1 MIDSDHIDDTL
12 RALGGQPLELPPLSD
27 DLERELGELQPT
39 KPRSP
44 VRQLLAFAVVSLAVA
59 SGILALLT
67 LRKDLTHLPRL
78 WMVVYC
84 TGWLLGFVGL
94 GMAALLPRSGQV
106 SPSWR
111 LAGFGAIAAGA
122 AFVTA
127 GLVFARDVPGL
138 SVLTPANA
146 HDFAVY
152 GQPCLRMGV
161 ITAIVPVGL
170 GALFLR
176 GAVPVGDRWVA
187 AGLGASG
194 GALGGLMLHLHCP
207 IADPWHLGLVHGGV
221 VVVSALLSA
230 LIVPR
235 FLRP

>member
-1 MIDSDHIDDTL
+1 MIGDDRIDDGL
-12 RALGGQPLELPPLSD
+12 RALGGQPMELPPLSD
-27 DLERELGELQPT
+27 ELERELSGLEPSKT
-39 KPRSP
+39 RSP
-44 VRQLLAFAVVSLAVA
+44 MRQLLAFALVSLAVA
-59 SGILALLT
+59 GGILAVLT
-67 LRKDLTHLPRL
+67 LRKDLAHLPRL
-78 WMVVYC
+78 WLVVYC

-127 GLVFARDVPGL
+127 GLVFARDAPQ
-138 SVLTPANA
+138 SFMPP
-146 HDFAVY
+146 HDLHHLLQY
-152 GQPCLRMGV
+152 GQGCLKMGV
-161 ITAIVPVGL
+161 VTAIVPVVL

-176 GAVPVGDRWVA
+176 GAVPVGARWVA

-207 IADPWHLGLVHGGV
+207 IAEPWHLGLVHGGV
-221 VVVSALLSA
+221 VVVSALLSM
-230 LIVPR
+230 LVVPR

>member
-1 MIDSDHIDDTL
+1 MIDGDHIDDTL

-27 DLERELGELQPT
+27 ELERELGDLT
-39 KPRSP
+39 STRPRSP
-44 VRQLLAFAVVSLAVA
+44 VRQLLAYGLVSLAVA
-59 SGILALLT
+59 GGILAVLA
-67 LRKDLTHLPRL
+67 LRPDLAHLPRL
-78 WMVVYC
+78 WLVVYC
-84 TGWLLGFVGL
+84 TGWLLGFLGL

-111 LAGFGAIAAGA
+111 LAGLGAIAAGA
-122 AFVTA
+122 GFVTA
-127 GLVFARDVPGL
+127 GLVFARDVPGH
-138 SVLTPANA
+138 SFMPP
-146 HDFAVY
+146 HDLHHLLQY
-152 GQPCLRMGV
+152 GQGCLKMGV
-161 ITAIVPVGL
+161 VTAIVPVGL

-176 GAVPVGDRWVA
+176 GAVPVGARWVA

-207 IADPWHLGLVHGGV
+207 IGEPWHLGLVHGGV
-221 VVVSALLSA
+221 VVVSALLST

>member
-1 MIDSDHIDDTL
+1 MIDGDHLDDTL
-12 RALGGQPLELPPLSD
+12 RALGGQPLEVPTLSD
-27 DLERELGELQPT
+27 ELERELGDLQPG

-44 VRQLLAFAVVSLAVA
+44 ARQLLAYALVSLAVA
-59 SGILALLT
+59 GGILAVLA
-67 LRKDLTHLPRL
+67 LRKDLAHLPRL
-78 WMVVYC
+78 WLVVYC
-84 TGWLLGFVGL
+84 VGWLLGFIGL
-94 GMAALLPRSGQV
+94 GMAALLPRSGEV

-122 AFVTA
+122 GFVTA
-127 GLVFARDVPGL
+127 GLVFARDVPGA
-138 SVLTPANA
+138 SVMTPP
-146 HDFAVY
+146 HDFFAY
-152 GQPCLRMGV
+152 GQACLRMGV

-176 GAVPVGDRWVA
+176 GAVPVGARWVA

-207 IADPWHLGLVHGGV
+207 IADPWHLGLIHGGV
-221 VVVSALLSA
+221 VVLSALLSL